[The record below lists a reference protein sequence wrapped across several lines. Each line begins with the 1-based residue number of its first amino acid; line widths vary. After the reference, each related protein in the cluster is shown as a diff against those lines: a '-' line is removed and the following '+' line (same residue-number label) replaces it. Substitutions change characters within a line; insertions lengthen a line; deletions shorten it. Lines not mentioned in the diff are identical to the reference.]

1 MLVQGI
7 PSSQIVS
14 TVAQRNKDYELDF
27 ANSDSSSDVYALRIF
42 LRKFE
47 EGYKIRLVLTSSILA
62 YPALEMAWTF
72 GNDEYEL
79 ATRVFHRICDET
91 DDAKVHYDG
100 SMAPASTI
108 AAKIREAIKPISAN
122 HQEKTNILSIDEAH
136 RLQGVSDWRY
146 SIYANRYPNMT
157 REEKQEVM
165 KYEGNQKAEPVS
177 TKEYKTREKY

>member
-7 PSSQIVS
+7 PSGQIVS
-14 TVAQRNKDYELDF
+14 VAAPRNKDYDLDF

-42 LRKFE
+42 LRKSE
-47 EGYKIRLVLTSSILA
+47 KGYKIRLVLTSSILA

-72 GNDEYEL
+72 DDDEYEL
-79 ATRVFHRICDET
+79 ASRVFHRICDEA
-91 DDAKVHYDG
+91 DDIRVHYDS
-100 SMAPASTI
+100 SMAPAATI
-108 AAKIREAIKPISAN
+108 GAKIREAVKPISAN

-136 RLQGVSDWRY
+136 RLAGVSDWRY

-157 REEKQEVM
+157 NEEKQEVM
-165 KYEGNQKAEPVS
+165 KYEGNQKAEPVV